1 MASSLENVKLGVCS
15 VTFDGVDLGYT
26 KGGVQFEVTTETYE
40 VTIDQFGETPVSNYI
55 TGRMVRVTT
64 PFAET
69 TLENMQK
76 LLPGATLITD
86 ATTPTKKKV
95 EVTTG
100 VGISLINTAKPL
112 RLRPQGN
119 TTAAEDVTIP
129 KANTPGN
136 VTFAYELNRERIFNC
151 EWMGYPDVGVLG
163 AGNAGEAILFIYG
176 DPTADAT
183 P

>member
-15 VTFDGVDLGYT
+15 VTYNAVDLGYT

-55 TGRMVRVTT
+55 TGRMARVTT

-69 TLENMQK
+69 TLENMQR
-76 LLPGATLITD
+76 LLPGSTLITD
-86 ATTPTKKKV
+86 AVTPTKKKV

-100 VGISLINTAKPL
+100 VGINLINTAQPL
-112 RLRPQGN
+112 RLRPLGL
-119 TTAAEDVTIP
+119 TDASEDITLP

-151 EWMGYPDVGVLG
+151 EWFAYPD
-163 AGNAGEAILFIYG
+163 NATGDDVLFIYG
-176 DPTADAT
+176 DVTATAA
-183 P
+183 